1 MICAIETSFGTA
13 FMKHKLTI
21 IAAAVVFT
29 GGVAAAVVYAN
40 WDKAVPLAGLAINYV
55 WSWSAPAG
63 TTKTEL
69 APASKDA
76 GGAASLPVAAALPTG
91 AQDGDWPSYNNT
103 LTSQRYSP
111 LSQINAHN
119 VGQMKV
125 LCTYDTKQ
133 LTSFETGMIMVD
145 GALIGT
151 TEHDIF
157 SLDPANCRENWRT
170 HEDYK
175 PASVLAVNRGAAY
188 MDGRL
193 FRGTEDGRVLAYDF
207 KTGKRLWEATVADPK
222 IGESTPAAP
231 IAWNGLVFIGNA
243 GGDNKGVKGR
253 MYALD
258 ANTGKVVWE
267 FYLVPRTAGDPTRG
281 PQGATPLDMATWKN
295 ASDTP
300 VTGGA
305 TWTSYTLDP
314 TTGLLY
320 VPGGNPAPD
329 FAIGVR
335 EGGNLYSGSV
345 VVLDAR
351 TGAYR
356 NHFKLVPND
365 WHDWDVSNAP
375 ALIRTRGG
383 KKLLSVTPKD
393 GHMYG
398 FDLATNAML
407 YRTPVDRIENAQ
419 EPFALDKAVRFC
431 PGTVGGAEWNGPSYD
446 PQNNLI
452 FVGEVDWCATV
463 KLQPDQQLQKVK
475 PGGAWS
481 GMATLNPYSTYGT
494 PDSFGKWAGWVY
506 AVDADTGA
514 WKWRLKSNYPVQS
527 GVTATAGGLVF
538 FGDMGGNFYALDANN
553 GQRLWGRK
561 IGGALG
567 GGVITYT
574 AGGEQKVAV
583 ATGFTSI
590 LWPTEVVTG
599 KIVILGLPQT
609 VASRQ

>member
-1 MICAIETSFGTA
+1 
-13 FMKHKLTI
+13 MKSKRSL
-21 IAAAVVFT
+21 IAGLVVFT
-29 GGVAAAVVYAN
+29 GVVAGGVIYAY

-63 TTKTEL
+63 TTTTEV
-69 APASKDA
+69 APASKNA
-76 GGAASLPVAAALPTG
+76 EAVGPLPVAGALSTDT
-91 AQDGDWPSYNNT
+91 QLGDWPSYNNT

-111 LSQINAHN
+111 LSQINAKN
-119 VGQMKV
+119 VSQLTV

-133 LTSFETGMIMVD
+133 FTSFETGMIMVG

-157 SLDPANCRENWRT
+157 SLDPANCHENWRT

-207 KTGKRLWEATVADPK
+207 KTGKRIWEATVADPK

-258 ANTGKVVWE
+258 ANSGKIVWE
-267 FYLVPRTAGDPTRG
+267 FYLVPRAAGDPTRG
-281 PQGATPLDMATWKN
+281 PQGATPLSLSTWKN

-300 VTGGA
+300 ITGGA

-314 TTGLLY
+314 ATGLLY

-329 FAIGVR
+329 FAIGAR

-345 VVLDAR
+345 VVLDAK

-356 NHFKLVPND
+356 NHFKLVAND

-375 ALIRTRGG
+375 ALIQTKGG

-398 FDLATNAML
+398 FDLATNALL
-407 YRTPVDRIENAQ
+407 YRTPVDRIENAEQ
-419 EPFALDKAVRFC
+419 PFAIDKAVHFC
-431 PGTVGGAEWNGPSYD
+431 PGTVGGAEWNGPAYD

-463 KLQPDQQLQKVK
+463 KLQPDQQLHKVEIGS
-475 PGGAWS
+475 PWS
-481 GMATLNPYSTYGT
+481 GMATRNPYHTYGT

-514 WKWRLKSNYPVQS
+514 WKWRLKSNYPIQS

-538 FGDMGGNFYALDANN
+538 FGDMGGNFYALDANS

-574 AGGEQKVAV
+574 ANGEQKVAV
-583 ATGFTSI
+583 ATGFSSI

-599 KIVILGLPQT
+599 KIVILGLTGT